1 MKALKH
7 IGIVVLGL
15 LLCLG
20 LPGLAFGNLG
30 AVFSNEVDA
39 VSSASLE
46 LPEQPSGEYVVIVN
60 RDRHPLTIEEWTR
73 FFQEQPV
80 GVILEDI
87 SCLAAASDATGIQL
101 AQRYQARLAENQMR
115 LRSEDGLLVVSRA
128 ENGLYDVIVLSREAA
143 EAMDF
148 SAVCARPEAAVI
160 TIGEAGT

>member
-15 LLCLG
+15 FLCLG
-20 LPGLAFGNLG
+20 LPGLALGDLG
-30 AVFSNEVDA
+30 AVFSDGVDA

-60 RDRHPLTIEEWTR
+60 RDRHPLTLEEWTR
-73 FFQEQPV
+73 FFREETV
-80 GVILEDI
+80 GVIMEDI
-87 SCLAAASDATGIQL
+87 SCLTAASDPTGIQL

-115 LRSEDGLLVVSRA
+115 LRAEDGLLVVSRA

-143 EAMDF
+143 EAVDF
-148 SAVCARPEAAVI
+148 SAVYARADAAVI